1 MQQLSSNYFSNNPIN
16 TSGNSDLTNQ
26 VQGPN
31 KNPLL
36 IGGLI
41 SAGIAA
47 ITEIATTIYNNKKA
61 DDRADENMDFQR
73 EQFDYQQY
81 LNENQQQIQA
91 SDAAKAGINP
101 LAMHGNSLSSTSFSG
116 SSSQRQQMDLSS
128 LTGLLSPLLQ
138 YKLGKEQL
146 SQDKYLANQDRDLSR
161 EQKQLDLQMQKEEL
175 QEMKQKRISDQI
187 SQFANNLTSLKT
199 ALISSNASKYG
210 ADKSSS
216 ASRYSADK
224 SLEGTK
230 YSVDNSWGKEE
241 EIAKQEF
248 LAALAA
254 NQDERQ
260 ANLDYAN
267 LLKTYAETNLT
278 DTQRKGLAHDI
289 IKSMAMNLR
298 TNDTDP
304 GLYGQIMQSF
314 RDILSITDQR
324 RLAQIY
330 NSLNSIKNAP
340 PKRAQ
345 LRPRINFRKN
355 NGR

>member
-1 MQQLSSNYFSNNPIN
+1 MQQLSSNYFSNNPIS
-16 TSGNSDLTNQ
+16 TTGNSNLTDQ

-31 KNPLL
+31 NNAFIIGSL
-36 IGGLI
+36 ITG
-41 SAGIAA
+41 A
-47 ITEIATTIYNNKKA
+47 IDAIVTGVSTWYNNKKA
-61 DDRADENMDFQR
+61 DERADKNEEFQR
-73 EQFDYQQY
+73 EQFEYQQY

-101 LAMHGNSLSSTSFSG
+101 LAMNGNSLSSTSFSG
-116 SSSQRQQMDLSS
+116 SSSQRQPMDLSS
-128 LTGLLSPLLQ
+128 LTGLIAPLLQ

-161 EQKQLDLQMQKEEL
+161 EQKQLDLQMQREEL
-175 QEMKQKRISDQI
+175 QEMKQKRISEQI
-187 SQFANNLTSLKT
+187 SQFANNLTTLKS
-199 ALISSNASKYG
+199 AIISSNASKYG
-210 ADKSSS
+210 ADKSYS
-216 ASRYSADK
+216 ASIYGSNK

-230 YSVDNSWGKEE
+230 YSVDNSWGKNE

-248 LAALAA
+248 LATLLA

-289 IKSMAMNLR
+289 IKSMAMNVR
-298 TNDTDP
+298 TNDTDS
-304 GLYGQIMQSF
+304 GIYGQIMSTF
-314 RDILSITDQR
+314 RDLLSSTDKQR
-324 RLAQIY
+324 LLQIY
-330 NSLNSIKNAP
+330 NSLNSVKNAP

-345 LRPRINFRKN
+345 VKPRINFRK
-355 NGR
+355 